1 LPRRGRVRFKLC
13 VNAPQD
19 LVGLTPAEL
28 QEVVILLL
36 SKVAALEQ
44 LVVEQQAEVARL
56 KGLKGPPD
64 SKPSGMDKGTE
75 PAKPNRQEGRPRR
88 GKVRPRVSVEDVC

>member
-1 LPRRGRVRFKLC
+1 
-13 VNAPQD
+13 
-19 LVGLTPAEL
+19 
-28 QEVVILLL
+28 VILLW

-64 SKPSGMDKGTE
+64 SKPSGMDKSTE

-88 GKVRPRVSVEDVC
+88 GKVRPRVSVEDRVLKAAATANAGIHCGRSDSNRHGLAINGF